1 MTYNP
6 YINELY
12 NPLHTANNQEPGRGR
27 CMDSCPFSNVPS
39 PETQVVGSTEIS
51 RTVYNTATQI
61 IKLYTARNF
70 GSTTFCFSSNR
81 LHPLVCTVWNVCRK
95 LIKVWWGSNQPQ
107 TPPVQNAGGIPVQR
121 GGWGPCGGHKWHRR
135 HHRPDHRRSQYQPVS
150 GTYWIPIEMVRWIIF
165 SGDMEEQ

>member
-1 MTYNP
+1 
-6 YINELY
+6 
-12 NPLHTANNQEPGRGR
+12 
-27 CMDSCPFSNVPS
+27 MDSCPFSNVPS

-61 IKLYTARNF
+61 IKLYTSRNF

-121 GGWGPCGGHKWHRR
+121 GGWGPLAINGTDATTT
-135 HHRPDHRRSQYQPVS
+135 PTTAAVS

-165 SGDMEEQ
+165 SGDMEEK